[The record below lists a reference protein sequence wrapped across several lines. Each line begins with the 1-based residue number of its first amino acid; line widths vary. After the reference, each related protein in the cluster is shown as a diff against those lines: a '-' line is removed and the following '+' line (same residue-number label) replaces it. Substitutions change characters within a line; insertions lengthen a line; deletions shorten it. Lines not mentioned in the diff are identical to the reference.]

1 MALLV
6 NLAKVALI
14 VFLVVGTATF
24 VVIYR
29 RRLRR
34 REPLPP
40 WPPAGPVYYGYA
52 RKPLP
57 RGSMSTATSSTPTV
71 SMIPLTPVGMPRP
84 GEIRRGRPDRV
95 RAARRRTAD

>member
-34 REPLPP
+34 RKPLPP

-52 RKPLP
+52 RTPLP
-57 RGSMSTATSSTPTV
+57 PWVDEYGNVIDPDGIDDPADAGGDAPPGGDQAGQARSSSRCSATNC
-71 SMIPLTPVGMPRP
+71 
-84 GEIRRGRPDRV
+84 
-95 RAARRRTAD
+95 